1 MPLTPAP
8 VLEALAAFTAG
19 APAVAVPSE
28 VREEAARVVLDSIGC
43 ALASTETPAG
53 RIARSYADVLAG
65 AARDA
70 TVIGV
75 GRSSLHGAAYA
86 NCELVAAL
94 DMAPINQPGHVA
106 PYVVATALA
115 LAEIDDLTVAEVVDA
130 VAVGLEVAHRFASA
144 MDTNRAV
151 VDGKPLLSPVM
162 GFASS
167 VFGAAAAGT
176 RLRAADEALTAQ
188 VLGIAAATSP
198 VNSLR
203 SWQMHPHSTSV
214 KYGLGGGLTHTALH
228 AVITAELGHR
238 GDRLILDDATHGY
251 PAFIG
256 TRRWEP
262 EAITRG
268 LGEEWRF
275 PDGTHFKPYP
285 HCRVTH
291 AVFDALGS
299 LVEREDLAPDEIE
312 SITAHGEAWATGVP
326 TYMNDVIERPVD
338 AQFSFRHG
346 ISVVAHR
353 VTPGKEWQDPA
364 VIHDPSVTALME
376 RIEWRAHEG
385 WADAYAAHP
394 AARPARV
401 EVVARGRTYVEERD
415 FPRGS
420 RSPDPSTTLTTP
432 ELVAKF
438 CHNAADAISA
448 EAAGRV
454 VAAVTDLSG
463 PTRAS
468 DLMAAL
474 DPTRREQ

>member
-1 MPLTPAP
+1 MTSAP
-8 VLEALAAFTAG
+8 VLGALAAFAAG
-19 APAVAVPSE
+19 APPVAVPVS

-43 ALASTETPAG
+43 ALAAVETPAG

-65 AARDA
+65 PVRDT

-115 LAEIDDLTVAEVVDA
+115 VAERGDRALAETVDA
-130 VAVGLEVAHRFASA
+130 VAVGLEVAQRFASA

-151 VDGKPLLSPVM
+151 VDDRPVLSPVM

-167 VFGAAAAGT
+167 IFAAAAAGT
-176 RLRAADEALTAQ
+176 RLRDADQTLTAD

-203 SWQMHPHSTSV
+203 SWQLHTHSTSV
-214 KYGLGGGLTHTALH
+214 KYGLGGGLVQAALH
-228 AVITAELGHR
+228 AVLAAELGHR
-238 GDRLILDDATHGY
+238 GDRMILDDATHGY

-262 EAITRG
+262 EQITRG
-268 LGEEWRF
+268 LGQQWTF
-275 PDGTHFKPYP
+275 PAGTHLKPYP

-291 AVFDALGS
+291 GVFDALAA
-299 LVEREDLAPDEIE
+299 LVEREDLTPGEIE

-326 TYMNDVIERPVD
+326 TYMNDEIRLPVD

-353 VTPGKEWQDPA
+353 VPPGKAWQDPA
-364 VIHDPSVTALME
+364 VVHDPSVTALME

-394 AARPARV
+394 SARPARV
-401 EVVARGRTYVEERD
+401 EVVARGTTFVEERD

-420 RSPDPSTTLTTP
+420 PSPDPATTFTTD
-432 ELVAKF
+432 EVVAKF
-438 CHNAADAISA
+438 RHNAAGVVTADSVD
-448 EAAGRV
+448 RV
-454 VAAVTDLSG
+454 VTALTGRLSTVTV
-463 PTRAS
+463 R
-468 DLMAAL
+468 DLMADL
-474 DPTRREQ
+474 DPTGRTS